1 MCVYVCVRARVFVRV
16 KEGWLADKEAMARVA
31 V

>member
-1 MCVYVCVRARVFVRV
+1 MCVCARARARVLVRV